1 MEHTSSFHRS
11 MVRSLGKRSAIHVK
25 ERTMARVVGEQT
37 AVRPFRIDVPEEDL
51 LIPYREDGG
60 GLR

>member
-1 MEHTSSFHRS
+1 M
-11 MVRSLGKRSAIHVK
+11 RSLGKRSAIHVK
-25 ERTMARVVGEQT
+25 ESTVARAVGEQT

-51 LIPYREDGG
+51 LTPYREDGG

>member
-1 MEHTSSFHRS
+1 MTS
-11 MVRSLGKRSAIHVK
+11 L
-25 ERTMARVVGEQT
+25 VGEEA

-51 LIPYREDGG
+51 LDLRRQAPEEVLAALTEFLAPYREDGG

>member
-1 MEHTSSFHRS
+1 M
-11 MVRSLGKRSAIHVK
+11 GKRSAIHVK